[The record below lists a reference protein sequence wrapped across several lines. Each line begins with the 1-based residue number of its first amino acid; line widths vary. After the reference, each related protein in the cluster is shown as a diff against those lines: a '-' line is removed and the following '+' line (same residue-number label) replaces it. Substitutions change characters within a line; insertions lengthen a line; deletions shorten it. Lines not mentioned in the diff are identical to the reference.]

1 MFINKNGDQATF
13 PQILKASTVRFFMT
27 ILLWSQ
33 VSGTITK
40 YLALP
45 RVLVMDTNDI
55 SVHQYS
61 VSRPAG
67 RMCFLASLMS
77 TLGM

>member
-1 MFINKNGDQATF
+1 MFINKNGDPAMF
-13 PQILKASTVRFFMT
+13 PQILKASPVRFFMT

-45 RVLVMDTNDI
+45 RVLVMDHV